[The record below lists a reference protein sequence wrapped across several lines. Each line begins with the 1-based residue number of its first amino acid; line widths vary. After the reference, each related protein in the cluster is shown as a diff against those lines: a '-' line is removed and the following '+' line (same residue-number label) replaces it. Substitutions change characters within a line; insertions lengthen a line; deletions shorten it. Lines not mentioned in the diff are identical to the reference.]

1 MNTWKQGDIY
11 DPGAV
16 VGHQGQA
23 YRKLDDGDNSPPD
36 AVPGGWEL
44 LQNSNLQQYEVI
56 EAALGSYEQRRDAHI
71 AAVAAAKASAEAKLK
86 ALGLTVEELQALGL

>member
-1 MNTWKQGDIY
+1 MNTWKQGNIY
-11 DPGAV
+11 DSGSIV
-16 VGHQGQA
+16 EHRGEA

-44 LQNSNLQQYEVI
+44 LQNNHLQQYEVI
-56 EAALGSYEQRRDAHI
+56 EAAFGSYEQRRDAHI
-71 AAVAAAKASAEAKLK
+71 AAVAAAKASAEAKLE